1 MGGGGQR
8 QDKMIGVAARL
19 LLSFRSWKRE
29 IRRFDVSNKKER
41 RGAKREGK
49 LQKNETPA
57 CLRCPF
63 PFPLSLSLSLF
74 FSSKPLSLSVPL
86 PLPSLL
92 YNLSHRV
99 LARPLAGRL
108 LVPRPV
114 RLVDV
119 RDLRHQGVIGVRV
132 AQQRADRE
140 QHFRQRQGGR
150 PLLLEDVEADGA
162 LGVDVGV
169 VDLGGGE
176 RRRRGF
182 WDSGKKV
189 KEAEVSKKKKRK
201 RKKKKSFFPSYLGL
215 ELDLRGLERVVRREV
230 DHDEEDAACVGGVG
244 GSHDGCLRGM
254 GFGEKEREE
263 KVFFF
268 PRSRVESDRGGGG
281 ELDGDRQKRPRSSF
295 VLSGL
300 LFPLDW
306 RGAQCNVGSTLE
318 GAKSRAGQQKRAW
331 SREKR

>member
-1 MGGGGQR
+1 
-8 QDKMIGVAARL
+8 MIGVAARL

-29 IRRFDVSNKKER
+29 IRRFDVSNKKEK

-63 PFPLSLSLSLF
+63 PFSLSLSLSLF
-74 FSSKPLSLSVPL
+74 FSSKPLSLSVPI

-169 VDLGGGE
+169 VDLGGGRGGEGGFGIPE
-176 RRRRGF
+176 RRR
-182 WDSGKKV
+182 KKQ
-189 KEAEVSKKKKRK
+189 R
-201 RKKKKSFFPSYLGL
+201 
-215 ELDLRGLERVVRREV
+215 
-230 DHDEEDAACVGGVG
+230 
-244 GSHDGCLRGM
+244 
-254 GFGEKEREE
+254 
-263 KVFFF
+263 
-268 PRSRVESDRGGGG
+268 
-281 ELDGDRQKRPRSSF
+281 
-295 VLSGL
+295 
-300 LFPLDW
+300 
-306 RGAQCNVGSTLE
+306 
-318 GAKSRAGQQKRAW
+318 
-331 SREKR
+331 

>member
-1 MGGGGQR
+1 
-8 QDKMIGVAARL
+8 MIGVAARL

-150 PLLLEDVEADGA
+150 PLLLEDVEANGA

-169 VDLGGGE
+169 VDLFWWGFLFCFGI
-176 RRRRGF
+176 RRGDEQEEETRGRTTTNEERTTKNEKTLPLLPLSLP
-182 WDSGKKV
+182 WSGT
-189 KEAEVSKKKKRK
+189 
-201 RKKKKSFFPSYLGL
+201 G
-215 ELDLRGLERVVRREV
+215 
-230 DHDEEDAACVGGVG
+230 
-244 GSHDGCLRGM
+244 
-254 GFGEKEREE
+254 
-263 KVFFF
+263 
-268 PRSRVESDRGGGG
+268 
-281 ELDGDRQKRPRSSF
+281 
-295 VLSGL
+295 LSG
-300 LFPLDW
+300 
-306 RGAQCNVGSTLE
+306 A
-318 GAKSRAGQQKRAW
+318 
-331 SREKR
+331 